1 VCVCSTRPEPKL
13 RPCTREEPAASV
25 AARYKF
31 TRSVS
36 SPLPP
41 AAAPTPSLITPN
53 QTETK
58 TQTRL
63 LLPIPDVAGGF
74 AGAAPTVSHSRPL
87 PAPSPLPLSYWAR
100 GIVVCVRF
108 FASHIP
114 DLAFRWGL
122 PFLLLSPVSGL
133 KFEPV
138 GHSMSCLPNPA
149 RYDLIAGCFVRAQR
163 SMASLAPPSS
173 SVAAALTRQQ

>member
-1 VCVCSTRPEPKL
+1 M
-13 RPCTREEPAASV
+13 

-53 QTETK
+53 QPKTK
-58 TQTRL
+58 NPTR

-74 AGAAPTVSHSRPL
+74 AGAASTVSHPRLSPAHLPL
-87 PAPSPLPLSYWAR
+87 PISSCAR
-100 GIVVCVRF
+100 GIVVRV
-108 FASHIP
+108 S
-114 DLAFRWGL
+114 FRPPCTRSRVSMRPPGFC
-122 PFLLLSPVSGL
+122 PPVSRL
-133 KFEPV
+133 KFARAV
-138 GHSMSCLPNPA
+138 ASRCLCLLI
-149 RYDLIAGCFVRAQR
+149 RVRSDVIAGCFVRVQR

-173 SVAAALTRQQ
+173 SVAALTRQP